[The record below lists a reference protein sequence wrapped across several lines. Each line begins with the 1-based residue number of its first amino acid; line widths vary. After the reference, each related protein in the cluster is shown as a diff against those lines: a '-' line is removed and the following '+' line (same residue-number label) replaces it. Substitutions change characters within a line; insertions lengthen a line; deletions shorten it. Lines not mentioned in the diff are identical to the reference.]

1 MSEARFRFRPR
12 PASPGRARGRPLDG
26 SGRADGGRV
35 DRLGPATSSPFDDEP
50 VYPLDP
56 PLVDVRMPVKPPH
69 ATATAY
75 SRMALMHRYPD
86 AEVGDDQ
93 HMFFSEPGK
102 VKRSL
107 LSPDVFVA
115 LKVPRGTTR
124 DDYDADL
131 LGPPDFVLEVLSA
144 STWKHDVGR
153 KLDCYQQIGVREC
166 LLFDVKGD
174 DRAGTGKE
182 LWGFALKPERRR
194 PLEEVTLPNGER
206 GVYSAVL
213 GLVAY
218 VAERT
223 PRSTPKETWELTM
236 RWHDPATATDLR
248 DHDQVCDHEE
258 QAWAQAQAERTGRE
272 EAQREAREERARREA
287 EQRQREAA
295 ERVAAAERAGRE
307 EAQRVA
313 EEAQRRIAELEA
325 LLRRD
330 E

>member
-12 PASPGRARGRPLDG
+12 PASPGRARGRPSDG
-26 SGRADGGRV
+26 AG
-35 DRLGPATSSPFDDEP
+35 RLGPATSAPFDDEP

-102 VKRSL
+102 EKQSL

-115 LKVPRGTTR
+115 LKVPRRATR

-131 LGPPDFVLEVLSA
+131 LGPPDFVLEVLSR
-144 STWKHDVGR
+144 STWQHDVGR

-166 LLFDVKGD
+166 LLFDVKGE
-174 DRAGTGKE
+174 DRARTGKE
-182 LWGFALKPERRR
+182 LWGFALTPERRQ
-194 PLEEVTLPNGER
+194 PMEEVTLPNGER

-218 VAERT
+218 VAERKP
-223 PRSTPKETWELTM
+223 PRTPKETWALTM
-236 RWHDPATATDLR
+236 RWHDPAMGQDIPDYDESRAET
-248 DHDQVCDHEE
+248 
-258 QAWAQAQAERTGRE
+258 QAERAQRE
-272 EAQREAREERARREA
+272 EAQRVAREERSR
-287 EQRQREAA
+287 REAA
-295 ERVAAAERAGRE
+295 ESVAEAERAGRE
-307 EAQRVA
+307 EA
-313 EEAQRRIAELEA
+313 ERRIAELEA

-330 E
+330 DR